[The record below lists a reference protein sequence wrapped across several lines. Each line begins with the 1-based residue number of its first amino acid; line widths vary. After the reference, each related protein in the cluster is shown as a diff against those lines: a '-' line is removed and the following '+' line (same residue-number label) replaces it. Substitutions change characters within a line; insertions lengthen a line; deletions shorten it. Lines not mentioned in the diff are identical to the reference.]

1 MANTVKMYPKGVLGQ
16 QCPFGFY
23 TKFVHKDYLCLDKK
37 EHDLDIIHVSKKRVR
52 NVLLCYK
59 LT

>member
-1 MANTVKMYPKGVLGQ
+1 MANSVKMYPKGVLGQ

-23 TKFVHKDYLCLDKK
+23 TKFVYKDYLCLDKK

-52 NVLLCYK
+52 NV
-59 LT
+59 